1 MVVNDPHIG
10 HGSFNKK
17 MTPLDFFDQKELKDR
32 GKTAVTHS
40 RRRLKSYTRQ
50 NWVGCSKFIGAK
62 GFEFDSDRKSCSS
75 EQDLGDQS
83 GFNKSCSR

>member
-1 MVVNDPHIG
+1 
-10 HGSFNKK
+10 

-62 GFEFDSDRKSCSS
+62 GFELDSDRKSC
-75 EQDLGDQS
+75 LH
-83 GFNKSCSR
+83 GFWTLENENGRKQPF